1 VLPPEDIVGGA
12 GLLSLATLRTHQT
25 TVLPQLPVHLGLT
38 HLESRCSGKARLAAP
53 PKTCF
58 LPPASPCNNH
68 TLLLKELPPAPEC
81 SPSSLVFQSSWEQV
95 SARRGDVETA
105 RAGERNHWNEAPV
118 THESPGPQ
126 CRGYT
131 SFPPGPTPSSQAP
144 GVLEAVSRASS
155 PAASCRTVPPLTS
168 THQEQRPPMPS
179 TLVRRTAHPLDG
191 QVSEATCTCRTASPP
206 RQA

>member
-1 VLPPEDIVGGA
+1 MKAFTPQTHLHSRVSWHRVPEGRPACAPTGGHSGGCRPPVT
-12 GLLSLATLRTHQT
+12 LATLRTHQT

-131 SFPPGPTPSSQAP
+131 SFPPGPTPSS
-144 GVLEAVSRASS
+144 
-155 PAASCRTVPPLTS
+155 